1 MTIARRRRIIGIID
15 GMAKKSGKSVKSAKP
30 AATNKTAVR
39 EKSMETVKTAPPAA
53 KSIKQPRRLKQPA
66 RLPGAWRLTRTA
78 GQVLWQHRGLF
89 VGITLVYGLLNLVLV
104 QGLASN
110 TDVTSLKNTLNHAFQ
125 GHFASLASGASVF
138 AILVT
143 SAGNG
148 SSQTAGAYQLFL
160 GLITSLAVIWALR
173 QIMAGSAIRIRDAYY
188 QGMYP
193 LIPFILVLIVIGLE
207 LIPLLIGSSLYALV
221 ITNGIAVNALEKIVF
236 AAIFAVLAAVS
247 IYLIISSIFAL
258 YIVTLPDMT
267 PMKALRSAR
276 QLVKGRRWAL
286 LRKILF
292 LPLVLLIAAAIIM
305 VPIIIFLTAV
315 AQWIF
320 FLLTM
325 FALVAI
331 HAYLYTTYRELL
343 NE

>member
-1 MTIARRRRIIGIID
+1 
-15 GMAKKSGKSVKSAKP
+15 MAKKSGKSVKSAKS
-30 AATNKTAVR
+30 AATTKPVAR
-39 EKSMETVKTAPPAA
+39 EKPVKSVKTAPPTA
-53 KSIKQPRRLKQPA
+53 KSVRQPRRLKQPV
-66 RLPGAWRLTRTA
+66 RLPGAWRLA
-78 GQVLWQHRGLF
+78 KSAWQVLWQHRGLF
-89 VGITLVYGLLNLVLV
+89 LGITLVYGVLNLVLV

-160 GLITSLAVIWALR
+160 GIITSLAVIWALR
-173 QIMAGSAIRIRDAYY
+173 QIMAGSTLRIRDAYY

-221 ITNGIAVNALEKIVF
+221 ITNGIAVHALEKVLFGVIF
-236 AAIFAVLAAVS
+236 AALGAAS
-247 IYLIISSIFAL
+247 IYLIISSVFAL
-258 YIVTLPDMT
+258 YIVTLPGMT
-267 PMKALRSAR
+267 PLKALRSAR
-276 QLVKGRRWAL
+276 QLVKGRRWSL
-286 LRKILF
+286 LRKLLF
-292 LPLVLLIAAAIIM
+292 LPVILLIAAALIM

-315 AQWIF
+315 AQWVF

>member
-1 MTIARRRRIIGIID
+1 
-15 GMAKKSGKSVKSAKP
+15 MAKKSGKSAASVKSA
-30 AATNKTAVR
+30 ATKKSAVR
-39 EKSMETVKTAPPAA
+39 KKTVKSVKTAPPAA

-66 RLPGAWRLTRTA
+66 RLPAAWRLTRSA
-78 GQVLWQHRGLF
+78 WQVLWRHRGLF
-89 VGITLVYGLLNLVLV
+89 IGITLVYGLLNLVLV

-110 TDVTSLKNTLNHAFQ
+110 TDVTSLKDTLSHAFS

-138 AILVT
+138 VILVT

-173 QIMAGSAIRIRDAYY
+173 QIMAGSTIRIRDAYY

-221 ITNGIAVNALEKIVF
+221 VTNGIAVHALEKVLF
-236 AAIFAVLAAVS
+236 VAIFAALAAVS
-247 IYLIISSIFAL
+247 VYLIISSIFAL

-267 PMKALRSAR
+267 PMRALRSAR

-286 LRKILF
+286 FRKLLF
-292 LPLVLLIAAAIIM
+292 LPVVLLVAAAIVM
-305 VPIIIFLTAV
+305 VPIIIFLTPV
-315 AQWIF
+315 AQWVF

-331 HAYLYTTYRELL
+331 HAYMYTTYRELL